1 MADSRLYVSE
11 YRKSTG
17 DYKHCIAT
25 EASLSIGHPFRF
37 IRGFMNVYSL
47 LIELFLVDK
56 MYVY

>member
-37 IRGFMNVYSL
+37 IRGFMNVTIFL
-47 LIELFLVDK
+47 LELPVVD
-56 MYVY
+56 